1 MSRRPILAP
10 APTAPTAPTAP
21 FAARPPAPESWI
33 KADEM
38 PPANRPPNPYTARLT
53 IDVAPAL
60 RARIKIAAFARG
72 LTVAEMV
79 RNLLEHQFPEAGS

>member
-1 MSRRPILAP
+1 MSRRPIQ
-10 APTAPTAPTAP
+10 APTAPAPAPAP

-33 KADEM
+33 KAADA
-38 PPANRPPNPYTARLT
+38 PSTNRPPNPYTARLT

-79 RNLLEHQFPEAGS
+79 RDLLEQQFPEAGS

>member
-1 MSRRPILAP
+1 MSRRPIVAR
-10 APTAPTAPTAP
+10 TPTAP

-33 KADEM
+33 KAADA

-79 RNLLEHQFPEAGS
+79 RDLLEHQFPEAGS